1 MNKEIIDY
9 FIFDIDGG
17 LKNVD
22 EDIYIEYTENLYMRL
37 VCYTKSGLY
46 IAYVATHQ
54 QSITEELSDIL
65 SDLFLFC
72 MFATGAQNILRYS
85 VEIQ

>member
-1 MNKEIIDY
+1 MYKEIVDY

-22 EDIYIEYTENLYMRL
+22 ENIYIEYTEKLYMRL

-46 IAYVATHQ
+46 IAHVATAQ
-54 QSITEELSDIL
+54 QCITEELSDIL

-72 MFATGAQNILRYS
+72 MFATGAQNVLRYTID
-85 VEIQ
+85 IQ